1 MVSKHIKATLIFI
14 FVSSI
19 CYAQVDTVWTDKGEI
34 VLGQIFEEHDDNGK
48 ITYKIKTPD
57 KKERKIKA
65 SNTLAFY
72 RVGSKEK
79 YVRLSFSGNGTKWY
93 ETGLLFYAINGSKN
107 YTFFREI
114 YSESQGLKVL
124 WTKYYQSGTYLAPVF
139 GGLAGGVA
147 GGLLFG
153 LNAPGGEYKDG
164 YFIQKEDKLVLF
176 EESNSKKIFGSL
188 SKECKEMEIKF
199 NKSEYSSR
207 DMMKFVRD
215 FNKALAQEKCK

>member
-1 MVSKHIKATLIFI
+1 MISKHIKATLIFI
-14 FVSSI
+14 FISSI

-34 VLGQIFEEHDDNGK
+34 VLGQIFEEHSDNGK

-57 KKERKIKA
+57 KKERKIKT

-79 YVRLSFSGNGTKWY
+79 YIRLSFSGNGSKWY

-153 LNAPGGEYKDG
+153 ASFNGEYKDG
-164 YFIQKEDKLVLF
+164 YFIQKEDKLILY
-176 EESNSKKIFGSL
+176 EDRNYKKIFGSL
-188 SKECKEMEIKF
+188 SNECKEMKIKF

-215 FNKALAQEKCK
+215 YNKALVQEKCE

>member
-14 FVSSI
+14 FVTSI

-34 VLGQIFEEHDDNGK
+34 VLGQIFEEHSNNGK

-65 SNTLAFY
+65 TNTLAFY

-79 YVRLSFSGNGTKWY
+79 YVRLSFSPNGSKWY
-93 ETGLLFYAINGSKN
+93 DSGLLFYAINGSKN

-124 WTKYYQSGTYLAPVF
+124 WTKYYQKGTSIMPVF
-139 GGLAGGVA
+139 GGVA
-147 GGLLFG
+147 GVLMFDLS
-153 LNAPGGEYKDG
+153 ASIDGEFKDG
-164 YFIQKEDKLVLF
+164 YFIQKDDKLVLF
-176 EESNSKKIFGSL
+176 DERTCRKIFGTL
-188 SKECKEMEIKF
+188 SNECKEMRIKF
-199 NKSEYSSR
+199 NKSEYSSG
-207 DMMKFVRD
+207 DMMKFVKD
-215 FNKALAQEKCK
+215 YNKALAQEKCE

>member
-1 MVSKHIKATLIFI
+1 MISKHIKATLIFI

-34 VLGQIFEEHDDNGK
+34 FLGQIFEEHSDNGK
-48 ITYKIKTPD
+48 ITYKIKTQD

-79 YVRLSFSGNGTKWY
+79 YVRLSFSANGSKWY
-93 ETGLLFYAINGSKN
+93 DSGLLFYAINGSKN

-124 WTKYYQSGTYLAPVF
+124 WTKYYQKGTSIMPAF
-139 GGLAGGVA
+139 GGVA
-147 GGLLFG
+147 GVLIFDLS
-153 LNAPGGEYKDG
+153 ASIDVEYKDG

-176 EESNSKKIFGSL
+176 DERNSRKIFGTL
-188 SKECKEMEIKF
+188 SNECKEMRIKF
-199 NKSEYSSR
+199 NKSEYSSG
-207 DMMKFVRD
+207 DMMKFVKD
-215 FNKALAQEKCK
+215 YNKALAQEMCK